1 MKKTIFLV
9 LAAAALA
16 GCGAGVKTVIR
27 GDFDPSE
34 RVAVM
39 PFSGKDEDTGLSLA
53 EAFTTYLMDAGF
65 EVIERA
71 QLDAV
76 LKEQKV
82 SLSGAMDPKAMAQVG
97 RLAGVGVIVTG
108 SYRERREETRTVSHQ
123 PGMPHQPPP
132 RQGKRMAPL
141 HRPGPGQGKGKGET
155 RIESNTV
162 FSGLTVKFVDVNT
175 GRVLLSSSS
184 EKDYDAD
191 SVNKALSAMAG
202 SIKKNLEKEKGEK

>member
-1 MKKTIFLV
+1 MKKKTLLF
-9 LAAAALA
+9 LAAFCLA

-27 GDFDPSE
+27 GELDPSG

-97 RLAGVGVIVTG
+97 KLAGVGVIVTG
-108 SYRERREETRTVSHQ
+108 SYRIRREETRTVSHQ
-123 PGMPHQPPP
+123 PGLPNQPPP
-132 RQGKRMAPL
+132 RQGRRLAPL
-141 HRPGPGQGKGKGET
+141 HRPGPGKGKGET

-191 SVNKALSAMAG
+191 SVNKALSAMAR